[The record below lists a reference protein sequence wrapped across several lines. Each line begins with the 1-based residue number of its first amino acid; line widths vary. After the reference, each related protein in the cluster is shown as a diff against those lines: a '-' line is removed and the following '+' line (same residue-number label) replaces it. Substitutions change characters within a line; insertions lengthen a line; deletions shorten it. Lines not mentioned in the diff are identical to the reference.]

1 MDDVAVVEAAEDVQD
16 GVGLADVGQELVAEA
31 FTAGGALHQTRD
43 VHDLHRGGNGAL
55 GLANLRQHLQTLVR
69 NGSGTHVGFDRA
81 EREIRALGLWAF
93 PELTQLN
100 KVDFPTLG
108 SPTIPHFKAID

>member
-1 MDDVAVVEAAEDVQD
+1 MDDVAVVEATEDVQD
-16 GVGLADVGQELVAEA
+16 GVGLTDIGKELVSKALALGRA
-31 FTAGGALHQTRD
+31 FHQAGD
-43 VHDLHRGGNGAL
+43 VHDLA
-55 GLANLRQHLQTLVR
+55 
-69 NGSGTHVGFDRA
+69 
-81 EREIRALGLWAF
+81 LWAL